1 MPEMIWHNFAPWSE
15 VYDFGPERPHRCSPD
30 DGTPVLGIL
39 DLNAA
44 LARQLRPRGPHR
56 PAMGLT
62 DTDGGNRAGGAP
74 DPL

>member
-44 LARQLRPRGPHR
+44 LARQPRPHGPTGTGANR
-56 PAMGLT
+56 CGR
-62 DTDGGNRAGGAP
+62 GNRAGGAP